1 MYNLE
6 KFELENMLCVI
17 KIRSKK
23 NSFVY
28 VLFFF
33 LITDSKINLE

>member
-1 MYNLE
+1 MHKLE

-17 KIRSKK
+17 KIRTKK
-23 NSFVY
+23 NPFVY

-33 LITDSKINLE
+33 VITDSKINLE